1 MKFLWTTLHVKDL
14 EESLK
19 FYTEAIGLKLNRRFG
34 SPTGMELAFLGDGET
49 ELELIYDANGTD
61 VTIGSDISI
70 GFEVASVDEKI
81 KELAQLGISVHSGPI
96 QPNPMIRFF
105 YVMDP
110 NGLKVQLAERFEA
123 R

>member
-1 MKFLWTTLHVKDL
+1 MHVKDL

-49 ELELIYDANGTD
+49 ELELIYDANGQD
-61 VTIGSDISI
+61 VTIGTDISI

-81 KELAQLGISVHSGPI
+81 KELTLKGIPVHSGPI

-110 NGLKVQLAERFEA
+110 NGLKVQLAERF
-123 R
+123 